1 MYLFRSAH
9 VGVTISTNI
18 LSTFPQGLL
27 SMLWKSKPTLG
38 MSNLYYT
45 AVSSHSLEDPIRYNF
60 TLTFPLA
67 LEQFYGVNFFLC
79 HGFKQVAYFIQHKIW
94 VFPCFKTSY
103 IFGKMSNLKPSYIFL
118 WLHPLINV
126 TGVSS
131 CRSWR
136 AYDSGI
142 LLMLIV

>member
-38 MSNLYYT
+38 MSDLYYT
-45 AVSSHSLEDPIRYNF
+45 AASSHSLEAPIHYNF

-67 LEQFYGVNFFLC
+67 LEQFYGVNFFLF

-94 VFPCFKTSY
+94 VFPCFRTSY
-103 IFGKMSNLKPSYIFL
+103 IFGKMSKSQTILYFSHQL
-118 WLHPLINV
+118 VNV